1 MIQRLVTFM
10 FLSRMI
16 EGKTFKEMLLEM
28 ACLKL
33 TMLIMS
39 GPRTLLDYISPHPCI
54 IGQSNYMLLAIVI

>member
-10 FLSRMI
+10 FLSRMT
-16 EGKTFKEMLLEM
+16 EGKTFKEVLLEM

-39 GPRTLLDYISPHPCI
+39 GLGTLLDYISPHPCI
-54 IGQSNYMLLAIVI
+54 TGTK